1 MCTERCGNIKEE
13 QKCNITEANNLIG
26 RMTSVS
32 YFLGRNNLI
41 GRMTSVSYFLG
52 RNNQWLKEPKREDT
66 QSGEK
71 QENTFTHHTMQLK
84 GWRNWQT
91 SAQKISKASRS
102 WLYHT
107 EKDKYCIVSFI
118 RESKINK
125 RTDSWSQR
133 TN

>member
-32 YFLGRNNLI
+32 YFLGRNN
-41 GRMTSVSYFLG
+41 
-52 RNNQWLKEPKREDT
+52 QCLKEPKREDT